1 MAILACVCMEV
12 SGQPYR
18 PTALFPRKQPL
29 LLMKYA
35 LWAPEL
41 VCTLWG
47 KENFLSAKTK
57 PRFLSSS
64 GRTVAEICGRT
75 VQPLFVIKL
84 RTHHISKRRFIPV
97 FGCNSEHHRTDRLGC
112 FVSVGPLRPDFL
124 IFWTNRFKIL
134 PPYE

>member
-1 MAILACVCMEV
+1 MAAILACVCMKV
-12 SGQPYR
+12 SGQPYGR
-18 PTALFPRKQPL
+18 TALFPRKQPL

-41 VCTLWG
+41 VCTLCS
-47 KENFLSAKTK
+47 FRQKTK

-64 GRTVAEICGRT
+64 GLTVAEICGRT

-84 RTHHISKRRFIPV
+84 HTYHISRRRFVLV
-97 FGCNSEHHRTDRLGC
+97 FGCNSEQHRANRLGC
-112 FVSVGPLRPDFL
+112 FVSVGPFRPHFL